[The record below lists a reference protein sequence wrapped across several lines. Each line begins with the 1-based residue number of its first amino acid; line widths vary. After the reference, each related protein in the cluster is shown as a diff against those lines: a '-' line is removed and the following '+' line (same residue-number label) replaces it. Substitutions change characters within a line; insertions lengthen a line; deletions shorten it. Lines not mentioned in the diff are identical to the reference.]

1 MDPALPAARTHVRAA
16 SQAVRLGSQPQ
27 PLRADRMKGPEG
39 NFGAFSHGGKTHV
52 AKPCAGTGSHR
63 HARLAYLLYAG
74 AGFSVVYDRP
84 EEGFA
89 YLRLGSAELMLDQS
103 SLGRT
108 FDTSDAP
115 MTRPFG
121 RGINLQIRV
130 ADIAPMLANLAARNY
145 QLHLP
150 VEYGWYRKDNLETG
164 IRQFIVADP
173 DGYLLRF
180 YQDLG
185 ERSVQA

>member
-1 MDPALPAARTHVRAA
+1 MSPSLVPELEVTDTPASLTFYTQV
-16 SQAVRLGSQPQ
+16 LGF
-27 PLRADRMKGPEG
+27 D
-39 NFGAFSHGGKTHV
+39 
-52 AKPCAGTGSHR
+52 
-63 HARLAYLLYAG
+63 
-74 AGFSVVYDRP
+74 VVYDRP

-89 YLRLGSAELMLDQS
+89 YLRLGTAELMLDQY

-145 QLHLP
+145 PLHLP
-150 VEYGWYRKDNLETG
+150 VEDRWYRKDNLETG
-164 IRQFIVADP
+164 NRQFIVADP

-185 ERSVQA
+185 ERPVQA

>member
-1 MDPALPAARTHVRAA
+1 MSASLVPELEVTDTPASLVFYTQV
-16 SQAVRLGSQPQ
+16 LGF
-27 PLRADRMKGPEG
+27 A
-39 NFGAFSHGGKTHV
+39 
-52 AKPCAGTGSHR
+52 
-63 HARLAYLLYAG
+63 
-74 AGFSVVYDRP
+74 VVYERP

-89 YLRLGSAELMLDQS
+89 YLRLGTAELMLDQY

-121 RGINLQIRV
+121 RGVNLQIRV
-130 ADIAPMLANLAARNY
+130 DDIAPMLANLAVIHHP
-145 QLHLP
+145 LHLP
-150 VEYGWYRKDNLETG
+150 VEDRWYRKGAVETG
-164 IRQFIVADP
+164 NRQFIVADP

-185 ERSVQA
+185 ERPPPA